1 MKSYCYFLGI
11 ATYIVSFLICFNIG
25 LKLDIE
31 KFISGKTRRRVG
43 LVLISFLFNIIGSL
57 IINSLNVTKEYRF
70 LIDSSF
76 IFGPATSLFIWALPV
91 KLNGN
96 RHD

>member
-1 MKSYCYFLGI
+1 MNSLFLGL
-11 ATYIVSFLICFNIG
+11 ATGFASCLTVKFLCK
-25 LKLDIE
+25 KLDIE
-31 KFISGKTRRRVG
+31 KFISGKTSRRVG
-43 LVLISFLFNIIGSL
+43 LVLIAFLFNIIGSL
-57 IINSLNVTKEYRF
+57 IINRLNVTTEYRF
-70 LIDSSF
+70 LSDSSF